1 MFLGQTV
8 NLIDEK
14 NRLVLP
20 TRYREELGYIF
31 YMVLDFDKCLSF
43 YPSEI
48 YKKKA
53 EKINSLDDFSSAARS
68 VKRVFFANSFD
79 LSMDKQGRIQLPK
92 IMTDKVGIKKEVV
105 VVGMSDHLEI
115 WDSEVYRNN
124 EVNEEDNYSTLASEL
139 IGGNYGK

>member
-1 MFLGQTV
+1 
-8 NLIDEK
+8 
-14 NRLVLP
+14 
-20 TRYREELGYIF
+20 
-31 YMVLDFDKCLSF
+31 
-43 YPSEI
+43 
-48 YKKKA
+48 
-53 EKINSLDDFSSAARS
+53 
-68 VKRVFFANSFD
+68 
-79 LSMDKQGRIQLPK
+79 MDKQGRIQLPK

>member
-20 TRYREELGYIF
+20 TRYREELGYSF

-68 VKRVFFANSFD
+68 VKRVFFANS
-79 LSMDKQGRIQLPK
+79 
-92 IMTDKVGIKKEVV
+92 DKVGIKKEVV